1 MSEEVSYVDRAR
13 SLRYEGSALE
23 RRLPEADKK
32 PGRSAFERDRAR
44 VLHSSALRRLGAK
57 TQVLGP
63 NTDDFVRTRLTHSL
77 EVAQVGRE
85 LAIALGTDP
94 DVVEAACLS
103 HDMGH
108 PPFGHNGERALAQVS
123 QEAGSFEGNAQ
134 TFRLLTRLEPKVVDG
149 QDSFGL
155 NLTRTT
161 LDACVKYPWTLSEAP
176 AKADGSPG
184 TKFGVY
190 DDDLPAF
197 LWVRADAPAGRRC
210 LETQVMDLADDIA
223 YSVHDVEDAF
233 ATGRAAPGSVVIEAE
248 GILDHVESWYGHAL
262 TRDELGSAMERL
274 LALPGWPAS
283 CEGTRGELAA
293 LKNFASR
300 LIGSFIGATVEAT
313 RTQYGQGPL
322 ARYDADLVVPRATRA
337 EIAVL
342 KGIAVHYV
350 MAPRELEPVYL
361 AQRSLLFDLVDALVE
376 LGAEALEPAFA
387 ADYRRADTEGQRLRA
402 IIDQVASLSD
412 VAANQWHARYCGLI
426 VG

>member
-1 MSEEVSYVDRAR
+1 MSEEVSFVPRAH
-13 SLRYEGSALE
+13 SNKYEDDALE

-108 PPFGHNGERALAQVS
+108 PPFGHNGERALAEVS
-123 QEAGSFEGNAQ
+123 AAAGSFEGNAQ
-134 TFRLLTRLEPKVVDG
+134 TFRLLTRLEPKVVQG
-149 QDSFGL
+149 EDSFGL

-161 LDACVKYPWTLSEAP
+161 LDACVKYPWTLENAP
-176 AKADGSPG
+176 LKADGSPG

-197 LWVRADAPAGRRC
+197 EWVRQDAPAGRRC
-210 LETQVMDLADDIA
+210 LEAQLMDLADDIA

-233 ATGRAAPGSVVIEAE
+233 ATGRAQPGSVESNSE

-262 TRDELGSAMERL
+262 SRDELGSALERL
-274 LALPGWPAS
+274 LSSTGWPAA
-283 CEGTRGELAA
+283 CAGTRAELAA

-300 LIGSFIGATVEAT
+300 LIGSFVAAAVEGT
-313 RTQYGQGPL
+313 RAEYGQGPL
-322 ARYDADLVVPRATRA
+322 ARYDADLVIPRATRA

-350 MAPRELEPVYL
+350 MAPREIEPLYL
-361 AQRSLLFDLVDALVE
+361 AQRSLLFDLVDALQE
-376 LGAEALEPAFA
+376 AGAAVLEPSFA
-387 ADYRRADTEGQRLRA
+387 ADYRRADTDGQRLRA

-412 VAANQWHARYCGLI
+412 VAANQWHARHCGLI